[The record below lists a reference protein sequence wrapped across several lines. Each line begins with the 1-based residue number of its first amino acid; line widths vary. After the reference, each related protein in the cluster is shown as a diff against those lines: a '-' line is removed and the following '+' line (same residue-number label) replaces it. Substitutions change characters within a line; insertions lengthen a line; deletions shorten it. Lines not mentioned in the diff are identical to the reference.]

1 MTHTQKKGKRS
12 RIHKSAGSWA
22 FDLFNYLFLTLFCLT
37 ILLPFWYLLVLS
49 FDEFGNVTAQDF
61 FLWPRAFTLE
71 NYKTVAENPAIWRGY
86 ANTIFRTVCGTF
98 LSLLCTSMAAFALSK
113 NSFPNRKFWSF
124 YVVFTMF
131 FSGGMIPTYLWIK
144 DLHLLDNR
152 LVLILPG
159 LVGAYNLVLIRN
171 FFKQIP
177 PELEESARIDGA
189 SDFRVFWNIILPVSK
204 PILATIALWL
214 AVGHWNAW
222 FDCLIYIRDTRK
234 YVLQIILQRI
244 VIEGTIENLSNTE
257 QMTED
262 FNARPEMV
270 KAACIYFTTL
280 PILCV
285 YPFLQ
290 KYFVKGIYV
299 GSLKG

>member
-1 MTHTQKKGKRS
+1 MRN
-12 RIHKSAGSWA
+12 IPLSALYLYGS
-22 FDLFNYLFLTLFCLT
+22 FRPFKEQ
-37 ILLPFWYLLVLS
+37 LPQPEILVLLC
-49 FDEFGNVTAQDF
+49 GLHNVFQ
-61 FLWPRAFTLE
+61 R
-71 NYKTVAENPAIWRGY
+71 R
-86 ANTIFRTVCGTF
+86 
-98 LSLLCTSMAAFALSK
+98 
-113 NSFPNRKFWSF
+113 
-124 YVVFTMF
+124 
-131 FSGGMIPTYLWIK
+131 K

>member
-1 MTHTQKKGKRS
+1 MVLRQKKDRRARIRKSPGS
-12 RIHKSAGSWA
+12 RA
-22 FDLFNYLFLTLFCLT
+22 FDICNYLLLTLFCLT

-49 FDEFGNVTAQDF
+49 FDKFGNVTAQDF
-61 FLWPRAFTLE
+61 FLWPREFTLD
-71 NYKTVAENPAIWRGY
+71 NYKAVVENPYIWQGYGNTILRTVA
-86 ANTIFRTVCGTF
+86 GTF
-98 LSLLCTSMAAFALSK
+98 LSLICTAMAAYALSK
-113 NSFPNRKFWSF
+113 DSFPNRKFWSF
-124 YVVFTMF
+124 FVVFTMF
-131 FSGGMIPTYLWIK
+131 FSGGLIPTYLWIR
-144 DLHLLDNR
+144 DLGLLDNR

-171 FFKQIP
+171 FFKQMP

-189 SDFRVFWNIILPVSK
+189 GDFRAFVSIVLPVSK
-204 PILATIALWL
+204 PILATVALWL

-222 FDCLIYIRDTRK
+222 FDCLVYIRDTRK

-244 VIEGTIENLSNTE
+244 VIEGTIQNISTTE
-257 QMTED
+257 QMTQE

-280 PILCV
+280 PILCA